1 MAGGARKGQPHAP
14 AGQGNVSCWTANGV
28 LVCRGVVTRDGVTHR
43 ARAVSATRGL
53 SEAGARRK
61 AHEHLRALVRSLDAG
76 ETPDPARDRTTLADW
91 VAVWSEE
98 TRAALDAPSSWPRYR
113 DLLEH
118 HVLPTLG
125 RLRLTAIRPPQ
136 VLAWRDWM
144 RTDHGPLRRPSSAVE
159 IRRAEALLRQVLKA
173 AGAREHAVSEA
184 VFKMA
189 HVKAKS
195 TKRPGLDAAQFLA
208 LVGASGE
215 PWRTMYVV
223 AYYAMTR
230 DGETRGLTWERVLWA
245 SNQVDVAQQIDRAG
259 TVRAPKHGSS
269 GLVDVPA
276 EAVAVLAAH
285 RVRVEAELGRPVRPD
300 EFVFT
305 RRGRP
310 IDQKAALTA
319 LKADLR
325 RAGLPDSIAWHSF
338 RRGGATAHA
347 AAAVDPLT
355 LRQLMRHT
363 DLDTTTAYLRPV
375 VRGGREAAERMAER
389 VRRGE

>member
-1 MAGGARKGQPHAP
+1 VTGGARKGVPHQA
-14 AGQGNVSCWTANGV
+14 AGLGNVSCWTANGR

-61 AHEHLRALVRSLDAG
+61 AAEHLRALVRALDAG
-76 ETPDPARDRTTLADW
+76 ETPDPARDRTTLAEW
-91 VAVWSEE
+91 VAVWSAEK
-98 TRAALDAPSSWPRYR
+98 RAALDAPSSWLRYR
-113 DLLEH
+113 DLLDH

-125 RLRLTAIRPPQ
+125 RLRLTALRPPQ

-144 RTDHGPLRRPSSAVE
+144 RSAHGPLKRPSSAVE
-159 IRRAEALLRQVLKA
+159 IRRAEALLRQILKA
-173 AGAREHAVSEA
+173 AGAREYVVAESI
-184 VFKMA
+184 FKMV
-189 HVKAKS
+189 HVKARHA
-195 TKRPGLDAAQFLA
+195 KRPGLDAAQFLA
-208 LVGASGE
+208 LVAASGE

-285 RVRVEAELGRPVRPD
+285 RVRVEAELGRPVAPG
-300 EFVFT
+300 EFVFA
-305 RRGRP
+305 RDGRP
-310 IDQKAALTA
+310 IDQKAAWAA
-319 LKADLR
+319 LKADLA
-325 RAGLPDSIAWHSF
+325 RAGLPNSIAWHSF

-363 DLDTTTAYLRPV
+363 DLDTTALYLRPV